1 MPGAPASPASPANP
15 AAHPAPADRPTDA
28 ERVRS
33 VLAAAHSM
41 TVLADGL
48 RSEVR
53 HLDGADPLG
62 RLHLHPAAPDG
73 NGRDLPSIRLEF
85 TDIAP
90 TPVRD
95 RVRARVTLL
104 GRLLTPYPHAAPGF
118 AGATGFDA
126 PSTGSPDST
135 CMEFGRA
142 VLETAEGVAYVG
154 LEELDEA
161 RPDPLAP
168 YEAGMLTHLLDD
180 HPDLVTLLLR
190 LVRPVPSATVLRA
203 LPVAMDRYG
212 LTLRLEERRG
222 HRDVRLAFPCPLDDV
237 EQSGAQIQALFSA
250 ARRRSHRN
258 TLPA

>member
-1 MPGAPASPASPANP
+1 MSGDPAHPSVRSAPGA
-15 AAHPAPADRPTDA
+15 RPTDA

-41 TVLADGL
+41 TVVTDGF
-48 RSEVR
+48 RTEVR
-53 HLDGADPLG
+53 HLDGTDVLG
-62 RLHLHPAAPDG
+62 RLHLHPAAPAAG
-73 NGRDLPSIRLEF
+73 SPLAHRERPAIRLEF

-104 GRLLTPYPHAAPGF
+104 GRLLTPYAE
-118 AGATGFDA
+118 AGTG
-126 PSTGSPDST
+126 DST
-135 CMEFGRA
+135 CVEYGR
-142 VLETAEGVAYVG
+142 VILETADGFSRID
-154 LEELDEA
+154 LDELDRA
-161 RPDPLAP
+161 CPDPLAP

-190 LVRPVPSATVLRA
+190 LVEPLPTAAVRRA

-212 LTLRLEERRG
+212 ITLRLEERRR
-222 HRDVRLAFPCPLDDV
+222 HHDVRLAFPSPLDHV